1 MNKLQ
6 VGFSKHIELPKGSFL
21 LIDDEVPAH
30 PKAKIFDPLH
40 HSFNPLRD
48 IDKKK
53 ARELADALY
62 TASPQGENTLTVR
75 NGRRALARGL
85 SEATRL
91 DRVRVHSPIKG
102 VAEEVEGML
111 DELLFTDVM
120 RNVVCSDA
128 EFAFAGKNRKVFA
141 RLNRADLGDFDALVL
156 GLLLISHFKGQI
168 ILPDAGFYLRESHV
182 SLIREERLIAG
193 VNHLG
198 ELPPKL
204 RQAALVRIDEK
215 VPGRTTLAD
224 AQTLAEYAGLV
235 PGTIGF
241 TDYVQGAV
249 A

>member
-1 MNKLQ
+1 MNQLH

-62 TASPQGENTLTVR
+62 TASPQGENTRTVR
-75 NGRRALARGL
+75 NGHRCSCSRARRLA
-85 SEATRL
+85 EATRL
-91 DRVRVHSPIKG
+91 DNVPVHSPIKG

-120 RNVVCSDA
+120 RNVVCSDY
-128 EFAFAGKNRKVFA
+128 EFAFTGKNKKVFA
-141 RLNRADLGDFDALVL
+141 RLNRAELGDTDCLIL
-156 GLLLISHFKGQI
+156 GLFLLAHYRGRIV
-168 ILPDAGFYLRESHV
+168 LPDAGFYLRDCHV

-193 VNHLG
+193 CNFLG
-198 ELPPKL
+198 ELPTKL
-204 RQAALVRIDEK
+204 RQAVLLRSERMPRPWLSMRASCRGPSGLL
-215 VPGRTTLAD
+215 TL
-224 AQTLAEYAGLV
+224 
-235 PGTIGF
+235 
-241 TDYVQGAV
+241 
-249 A
+249 